1 MCGTRASLSQ
11 FEEDVERHT
20 RHSREDAQEL
30 VEADG
35 ILEQQKSSQ
44 EGHTELAVAYHVVPA
59 AALVLIIYSN
69 TPGKVRASNVM
80 GECIARG
87 V

>member
-20 RHSREDAQEL
+20 RHSGEDAQEL

-35 ILEQQKSSQ
+35 ILEQQESSQ
-44 EGHTELAVAYHVVPA
+44 EGHTELAVAYHIVPA
-59 AALVLIIYSN
+59 AALVLIILYSN

-80 GECIARG
+80 GECKYS
-87 V
+87 